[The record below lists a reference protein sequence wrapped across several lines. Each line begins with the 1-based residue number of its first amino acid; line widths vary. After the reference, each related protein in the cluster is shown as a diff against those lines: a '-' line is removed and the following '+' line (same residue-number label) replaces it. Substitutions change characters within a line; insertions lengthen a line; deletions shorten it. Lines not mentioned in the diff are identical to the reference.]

1 MTPTSSLTLDSS
13 IIVHH
18 MRTGDARVAA
28 RLKAASEL
36 YVPLTALG
44 EILYGIKRSGNDPR
58 AVEQWQKFSQNVVI
72 LRPDDSTVAAYAEIK
87 QHLVIKGRPIP
98 DNDMWIAATAR
109 SFDLPLYCRDAH
121 FNELADIMTVVQALK

>member
-58 AVEQWQKFSQNVVI
+58 AVEQ
-72 LRPDDSTVAAYAEIK
+72 
-87 QHLVIKGRPIP
+87 
-98 DNDMWIAATAR
+98 
-109 SFDLPLYCRDAH
+109 
-121 FNELADIMTVVQALK
+121 